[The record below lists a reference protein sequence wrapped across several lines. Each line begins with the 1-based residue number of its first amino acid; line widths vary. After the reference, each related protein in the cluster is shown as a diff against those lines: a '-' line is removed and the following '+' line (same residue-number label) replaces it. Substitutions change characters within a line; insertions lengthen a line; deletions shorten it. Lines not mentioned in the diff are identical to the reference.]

1 MHWCVRDLSSVS
13 HQELEEAYASLSPSR
28 KEHID
33 RLRKNED
40 KHRSLAAQLLVQ
52 QLLRDHYGI
61 HTAQLHRKSN
71 GQPYLTGCEL
81 YVSISHSGNKIA
93 CAVSEE
99 PVGIDIE
106 RIHPT
111 NLNICR
117 HLCVPE
123 EAQYILGDGI
133 QEKTGVWEDPEVL
146 RRLFEIW
153 TAKEACFKKAGTG
166 ITDLKSVNVLPLPR
180 QIYQIEDYILQII

>member
-13 HQELEEAYASLSPSR
+13 CDELEEAYASLSPSR

-33 RLRKNED
+33 RLRKDDD
-40 KHRSLAAQLLVQ
+40 KHRSLAAQILVQ
-52 QLLRDHYGI
+52 QLLQDHYNI
-61 HTAQLHRKSN
+61 TTAQLHRRAN
-71 GQPYLTGCEL
+71 GQPYLTQCEL
-81 YVSISHSGNKIA
+81 YVSIAHSHNKIA
-93 CAVSEE
+93 CAVSEA

-111 NLNICR
+111 DLNICR

-123 EAQYILGDGI
+123 EARYVLGDGI
-133 QEKTGVWEDPEVL
+133 QEKTGVCHDPEIL
-146 RRLFEIW
+146 QRLFEIW
-153 TAKEACFKKAGTG
+153 TAKEAYFKKAGTG

-180 QIYQIEDYILQII
+180 QIHRIEEYILQII